1 MILIHMDIIIGSFLE
16 LEINKKVLE
25 NLILLI

>member
-1 MILIHMDIIIGSFLE
+1 MALLI

-25 NLILLI
+25 NLHVGIKTVIPVNY